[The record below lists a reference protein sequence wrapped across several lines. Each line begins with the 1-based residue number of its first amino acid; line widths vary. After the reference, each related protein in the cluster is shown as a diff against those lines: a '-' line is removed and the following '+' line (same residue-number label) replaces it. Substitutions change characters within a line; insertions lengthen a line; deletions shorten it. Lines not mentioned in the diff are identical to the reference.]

1 MADSEMEISIPADN
15 NGYVLL
21 QCPFCGE
28 YFKLTPDDC
37 EDEGVLDVSCPSCGL
52 SGENFITEDVLELA
66 MAMAKNVAMDMIY
79 DEMKKWEKQFN
90 SGFITFKAG
99 KKPRPEPENPI
110 RAGIEA
116 LTIIQFPCCKRTAK
130 IKPMLKFTGCYC
142 PFCGVKEFELE

>member
-1 MADSEMEISIPADN
+1 MADIELKISIPADN
-15 NGYVLL
+15 NGYVLQ

-37 EDEGVLDVSCPSCGL
+37 ADEGVLGVFCPSCGL
-52 SGENFITEDVLELA
+52 SGENFVTEDVLELA
-66 MAMAKNVAMDMIY
+66 IVMTKNVAMDAIY

-99 KKPRPEPENPI
+99 KKPKPEPENPI

-142 PFCGVKEFELE
+142 PFCGVKEYELE